1 MALRE
6 RKERQMPK
14 LKTNRA
20 AAKRF
25 RKTARGKIKHRKA
38 FRSHLLGHMDRKR
51 KRQLRQ
57 DGMIDSTNVKQ
68 VKKLLP
74 YL

>member
-1 MALRE
+1 
-6 RKERQMPK
+6 MPK

-25 RKTARGKIKHRKA
+25 KFTAKGKIKHRKA
-38 FRSHLLGHMDRKR
+38 FRGHILSKMNRKR
-51 KRQLRQ
+51 KRQLRK
-57 DGMIDSTNVKQ
+57 DGFIDDANVKS
-68 VKKLLP
+68 VKRMCP